1 MKVLVVDDNKNDRML
16 LSKIIN
22 SNGYEAA
29 GANNGIEALEY
40 ANRSKPDLIIS
51 DIMMPEM
58 DGFTLLRIL
67 KKDERIKNIP
77 FVFYTAHYI
86 GERDRELALKL
97 GASGFIVKPLE
108 PNKLL
113 HEIKTVFTEY
123 EAGKIKSAEPLLGAE
138 EEYLRQ
144 YSKCIVRK
152 LEEKIVELED
162 TKNFLDTVLDNMMDG
177 VIATDP
183 DLKVIYCNKKMQG
196 FIKCDYPPG
205 KMKPDEVHKPCIPDM
220 AHASHHFFEI
230 DHPDKKGNI
239 ISLEGII
246 SPAINEKGE
255 LTEHIGVFRDVDER
269 NRAREEIERKNRE
282 ISILYDIDRMFIES
296 GTSDELIEMALNNLM
311 KILDA
316 EGGCVYLA
324 DEDSKKTHVRLC
336 NGMPPKF
343 VELVRQSSNDTPAI
357 GRVLKSRTS
366 VIMSPLSARILGI
379 DDSEEEYG
387 MEHIITVQLRSRKK
401 IIGFIDLMVSPYHKL
416 NNHEIKLLDKIGM
429 HLGIALENLEFY
441 EKKT

>member
-29 GANNGIEALEY
+29 VASNGIEALEY
-40 ANRSKPDLIIS
+40 IKKSKPALIIS

-58 DGFTLLRIL
+58 DGFTLLREL
-67 KKDERIKNIP
+67 KKDEHTKEIP

-86 GERDRELALKL
+86 EERDRELALKL
-97 GASGFIVKPLE
+97 GASRFIVKPFE

-123 EAGKIKSAEPLLGAE
+123 EAGKIKSAEPLLLAE

-152 LEEKIVELED
+152 LEEKIAELED

-183 DLKVIYCNKKMQG
+183 DLKVLYCNKKMQG
-196 FIKCDYPPG
+196 FIKCYYPPG
-205 KMKPDEVHKPCIPDM
+205 KMKPGAIHKPCIPDM
-220 AHASHHFFEI
+220 AHASHQLFEI
-230 DHPDKKGNI
+230 DHPDKKGDI

-255 LTEHIGVFRDVDER
+255 LTEHIGVFRDVGER
-269 NRAREEIERKNRE
+269 NRAREEIEKKNHE
-282 ISILYDIDRMFIES
+282 VAILYDIDRMFIES
-296 GTSDELIEMALNNLM
+296 GTSDVLIETALNNLV

-324 DEDSKKTHVRLC
+324 DEDGKKAQVRLC

-343 VELVRQSSNDTPAI
+343 VELVRPAI
-357 GRVLKSRTS
+357 GQALKSGTS
-366 VIMSPLSARILGI
+366 VI
-379 DDSEEEYG
+379 
-387 MEHIITVQLRSRKK
+387 RSHFRHASW
-401 IIGFIDLMVSPYHKL
+401 G
-416 NNHEIKLLDKIGM
+416 
-429 HLGIALENLEFY
+429 
-441 EKKT
+441 